1 MNRMFYKKGLAF
13 FAGTTFFVSFLFAY
27 NYGAVDVQAQQLT
40 NVMPTMDTQ
49 NKSSDLQNSNWTGSV
64 EISKVL
70 RESFNPLI
78 KFSLSEAVNKS
89 ELTIGNNSSAIA
101 AFIHPVNGYLVY
113 VIYLLNDSNEVAK
126 VITDVGTGDILNVKN
141 MTIEEMMFNFHHGG
155 KTQSD
160 NHSFEKN
167 NMMETMIG
175 NNPSY

>member
-1 MNRMFYKKGLAF
+1 MNKMFYHKGLGLIAC
-13 FAGTTFFVSFLFAY
+13 TSFLVLFLFTY
-27 NYGAVDVQAQQLT
+27 NSIPMNAKAQPMT
-40 NVMPTMDTQ
+40 SEMTIMDTQ
-49 NKSSDLQNSNWTGSV
+49 KNSSDIHNSNWTGSV
-64 EISKVL
+64 DISKVL
-70 RESFNPLI
+70 RESFNHLI
-78 KFSLSEAVNKS
+78 KFSLSEAINKS
-89 ELTIGNNSSAIA
+89 ELTIGNNSSAVA

-167 NMMETMIG
+167 NMMETMIE

>member
-1 MNRMFYKKGLAF
+1 MNRMFYKNGLAF
-13 FAGTTFFVSFLFAY
+13 FAGTAFFVSFLFAY

>member
-1 MNRMFYKKGLAF
+1 MFYKKGLAF
-13 FAGTTFFVSFLFAY
+13 FAGTAFLVSFLFAN
-27 NYGAVDVQAQQLT
+27 NYVPVDVQAQHLT
-40 NVMPTMDTQ
+40 TVKPTMNTQ

-167 NMMETMIG
+167 NMMETMMG

>member
-1 MNRMFYKKGLAF
+1 
-13 FAGTTFFVSFLFAY
+13 
-27 NYGAVDVQAQQLT
+27 
-40 NVMPTMDTQ
+40 
-49 NKSSDLQNSNWTGSV
+49 
-64 EISKVL
+64 
-70 RESFNPLI
+70 
-78 KFSLSEAVNKS
+78 LSEAVNKS
-89 ELTIGNNSSAIA
+89 ELTIGNNSSAVA

-113 VIYLLNDSNEVAK
+113 VIYLLNDNNEVAK

-167 NMMETMIG
+167 NMMETMMG

>member
-1 MNRMFYKKGLAF
+1 MFNKKGLVF
-13 FAGTTFFVSFLFAY
+13 FAGTAFLVLFIFAY
-27 NYGAVDVQAQQLT
+27 NYVPVDVQAQQLK
-40 NVMPTMDTQ
+40 NVMPTMDTE
-49 NKSSDLQNSNWTGSV
+49 NNISDFQKSNWTGSV

-113 VIYLLNDSNEVAK
+113 VIYLLNDSNEVSK
-126 VITDVGTGDILNVKN
+126 VITDVGTGDILNVEN
-141 MTIEEMMFNFHHGG
+141 MTIEEMMFTFHHGG
-155 KTQSD
+155 KTPSD
-160 NHSFEKN
+160 NYSFEKN
-167 NMMETMIG
+167 NMMETMMG